1 MCYLNR
7 TEHVAG
13 LFLYLWNWLTW
24 RRQECH
30 GSLGFSTPQKTS
42 KRSQTLCIVSTLVNS
57 ANITLSGNKA
67 RRAPSQIV
75 TCTVLSNSLPCSQK
89 GAGPVL
95 KVPWGRAP
103 ETGLSAFARH
113 VCKEIGQGVPMLVW
127 FWTSFTEIVRTL
139 YIISW
144 SSVICMKRD
153 IIQMCCCF
161 WQWCSALI
169 LMHDTEGM
177 VRHSYPCKSRV
188 GWRVE
193 GREFLLLN
201 CPSDISILSLWMW
214 SWMSVSHG
222 QRDSKSK
229 EKLMF
234 YLEGRSLTL
243 KGSTAQVLNI
253 VTFGGRSCWGYHHQ
267 LREEPYYTSTC

>member
-113 VCKEIGQGVPMLVW
+113 VCKEIGQGV
-127 FWTSFTEIVRTL
+127 SN
-139 YIISW
+139 
-144 SSVICMKRD
+144 
-153 IIQMCCCF
+153 
-161 WQWCSALI
+161 A
-169 LMHDTEGM
+169 GM
-177 VRHSYPCKSRV
+177 VLDFFYRDCKNAIHNLLELSYLCETWYHTNV
-188 GWRVE
+188 
-193 GREFLLLN
+193 LLLLAVVL
-201 CPSDISILSLWMW
+201 CIDPHAWHW
-214 SWMSVSHG
+214 RHG
-222 QRDSKSK
+222 Q
-229 EKLMF
+229 
-234 YLEGRSLTL
+234 
-243 KGSTAQVLNI
+243 
-253 VTFGGRSCWGYHHQ
+253 TF
-267 LREEPYYTSTC
+267 LPL